1 MTREQ
6 SELLSLLS
14 HKLFNKT
21 IEAAITDDVKRE
33 AEAQAVSTLITS
45 DYKILGKN
53 IRVINAHSELM
64 KLMTGIPFTTFK
76 GYASAY
82 YYP

>member
-1 MTREQ
+1 MTKEQ

-14 HKLFNKT
+14 HKLFNKPT
-21 IEAAITDDVKRE
+21 EAAITDDVKRE

-45 DYKILGKN
+45 DYKALGKN
-53 IRVINAHSELM
+53 IRVINSHAELTE
-64 KLMTGIPFTTFK
+64 LLSDIQFTTFK

-82 YYP
+82 Y